1 MTKIFN
7 NPKNFGV
14 EALAGFVAANQN
26 HVQGVHGGVV
36 RADAS
41 PDNQV
46 AVVVGGGSGH
56 YPAFAGWVGHGLA
69 HGAACGNVFASPS
82 ASQILSVARAS
93 DNGGGVVF
101 AFGNYAGDVLH
112 FNEAAV
118 QLKTEGID
126 ARIIRI
132 SDDIASNPPEQH
144 TNRRGIAGDLAV
156 VKISGAAAQAG
167 LNLDQVEAVALR
179 ANDHTRTIGV
189 AFSGC
194 TLPGAD
200 HLQFTVDEGSMAIG
214 LGIHGEPGIST
225 VPIGTAESIAELLVE
240 KVLAEEPAREAGYT
254 GRVAVI
260 LNGLGSTKYEELF
273 VVYNSVNRL
282 LTKHGLTIIDPTVG
296 EQVTSLDMAGLSLT
310 LTFLD
315 EELEQLW
322 CASADAPAFSRGS
335 VARSTQRRVVV
346 EHQVYDN
353 QNADAS
359 EGSRAVAQ
367 TVCKALEEMALVAEE
382 NESMLAELDSVAGD
396 GDHGQ
401 GMSLGTRAAVWA
413 AQRAWDQGA
422 GAATTLI
429 KAGAAWAEGAGGTSG
444 ALWGA
449 ALKAAGAT
457 FSDTTVPTGLDVIT
471 AVEKGGQTILDVG
484 GAKLGDKTMVDAVL
498 PFITTLRSEAGSG
511 LESAWRSATLTATD
525 AANKTAMIAA
535 RLGRAKTHGDASLG
549 HPDPGAV
556 SFALMMEAIA
566 EVIFNSK
573 SQKDEER

>member
-14 EALAGFVAANQN
+14 EALAGFVAANQA

-36 RADAS
+36 RSGTS
-41 PDNQV
+41 PEGQV

-93 DNGGGVVF
+93 DNGGGVIF

-112 FNEAAV
+112 FNEAAE

-144 TNRRGIAGDLAV
+144 TDRRGIAGDLSV
-156 VKISGAAAQAG
+156 VKIAGAAAQSG
-167 LNLDQVEAVALR
+167 LTLEQVQDISLR
-179 ANDHTRTIGV
+179 ANDRTRTIGV

-200 HLQFTVDEGSMAIG
+200 HPQFSVDEGSMAIG

-225 VPIGTAESIAELLVE
+225 VPIGTAESIAQLLVE
-240 KVLAEEPAREAGYT
+240 KVLAEEPRREGGYT

-273 VVYNSVNRL
+273 VVYNSVNQL
-282 LTKHGLTIIDPTVG
+282 LIEHGLTIIDPIVG

-322 CASADAPAFSRGS
+322 SAAADAPAFSRGS
-335 VARSTQRRVVV
+335 VAPSAERRVIAEQVADESQTAAASV
-346 EHQVYDN
+346 ESQ
-353 QNADAS
+353 
-359 EGSRAVAQ
+359 AVAQ
-367 TVCKALEEMALVAEE
+367 TVCKVLEEMALVAEE
-382 NESMLAELDSVAGD
+382 NESMLADLDSIAGD

-413 AQRAWDQGA
+413 AQRAVDQGA
-422 GAATTLI
+422 GAATTLT

-457 FSDTTVPTGLDVIT
+457 FSDTQAPTDLDVIT
-471 AVEKGGQTILDVG
+471 AVEKAGQTIVDVG
-484 GAKLGDKTMVDAVL
+484 GAKLGDKTMVDAVI
-498 PFITTLRSEAGSG
+498 PFITTLRGGAELE
-511 LESAWRSATLTATD
+511 LESAWLAATREATD
-525 AANKTAMIAA
+525 AANKTALIAA

-573 SQKDEER
+573 SDEDEER

>member
-7 NPKNFGV
+7 NPKDFGV

-26 HVQGVHGGVV
+26 HVQGIHGGVV

-41 PDNQV
+41 PDSQV

-69 HGAACGNVFASPS
+69 HGAACGNIFASPS
-82 ASQILSVARAS
+82 ASQILSVARGS
-93 DNGGGVVF
+93 NNGGGVVF

-112 FNEAAV
+112 FNEAAE

-132 SDDIASNPPEQH
+132 SDDIASNPPQQH
-144 TNRRGIAGDLAV
+144 TDRRGIAGDLAV
-156 VKISGAAAQAG
+156 VKIAGAAAQSG
-167 LNLDQVEAVALR
+167 LNLDQVEEVALR
-179 ANDHTRTIGV
+179 ANDRTRTIGV

-200 HLQFTVDEGSMAIG
+200 HPQFTVDEGSMAIG

-225 VPIGTAESIAELLVE
+225 VPIGTAESIAQLLVE
-240 KVLAEEPAREAGYT
+240 KVLTEEPAREEGYT

-282 LTKHGLTIIDPTVG
+282 LTEHGLTIIDPIVG

-322 CASADAPAFSRGS
+322 SASADAPAFSRGS
-335 VARSTQRRVVV
+335 VARSTERRVVAEELV
-346 EHQVYDN
+346 DEN
-353 QNADAS
+353 QNAAAS
-359 EGSRAVAQ
+359 DESRAVAQ
-367 TVCKALEEMALVAEE
+367 MVCKALEEMALVAEE
-382 NESMLAELDSVAGD
+382 NESMLADLDSVAGD

-413 AQRAWDQGA
+413 AQRALGQGA
-422 GAATTLI
+422 GAATTLT

-457 FSDTTVPTGLDVIT
+457 FSDTVAPTNLEIIA
-471 AVEKGGQTILDVG
+471 AVENGGQTIVDVG
-484 GAKLGDKTMVDAVL
+484 GAKLGDKTMVDAVI
-498 PFITTLRSEAGSG
+498 PFITTLRSEAESE
-511 LESAWRSATLTATD
+511 LEHAWHAATRAATE
-525 AANKTAMIAA
+525 AANKTAVITA

-573 SQKDEER
+573 SRKDEER